1 MSNNT
6 TSTTPTLVVSKKA
19 QNLIGSEIIK
29 LAGEI
34 REKIKQGEKIHN
46 LTIGDFDPKVFAIP
60 SELKDEIVKAY
71 QSGETNYPEANGVVE
86 LRKAVSSYLK
96 TFGGLDYS
104 ADQVLIA
111 GGARPLI
118 YATFQTLVDPG
129 ETVVFPVPSWNNN
142 HYAYLSHAKSVVIE
156 TKPEENFMP
165 TADQLAP
172 YVQEATLIA
181 ICSPLN
187 PTGTIFSKA
196 SLEAICDL
204 VLAENAR
211 RGPNQKPLYLMY
223 DQIYWALTFGDAK
236 HYDPVSL
243 RPEMRHY
250 TIFIDGMSKAF
261 AATGIRVGWSF
272 GPAVLID
279 KMKSILTH
287 IGAWAPKAEQVAS
300 AKYLENHDWIR
311 SYNQEICNRVERRLV
326 GFHNGIQQ
334 LKKDGFKVDSISPQ
348 GAIYLTVRFSLHGL
362 KTADGTVLETTKEVT
377 KYLLDEAKIALV
389 PFYAFGSSSESSWY
403 RLSVGT
409 CRSED
414 IEPMMASLRIAL
426 EKLTQ

>member
-1 MSNNT
+1 MSDHS
-6 TSTTPTLVVSKKA
+6 TSATPSLLVSKKA

-46 LTIGDFDPKVFAIP
+46 LTIGDFDPNVFAIP
-60 SELKDEIVKAY
+60 GELKEEIIKAY
-71 QSGETNYPEANGVVE
+71 QMGETNYPEANGVLE
-86 LRKAVSSYLK
+86 LRKAVSAYLK
-96 TFGGLDYS
+96 TFGGLDFS
-104 ADQVLIA
+104 ADQILIA

-142 HYAYLSHAKSVVIE
+142 HYAYLSHARSVIIE

-165 TADQLAP
+165 TAEQLEP
-172 YVQEATLIA
+172 FIQEATLIA

-187 PTGTIFSKA
+187 PTGTIFPKE

-204 VLAENAR
+204 ILTENAR
-211 RGPNQKPLYLMY
+211 RVPGQKPLYLMY

-250 TIFIDGMSKAF
+250 TVFIDGMSKAF

-272 GPAVLID
+272 GPAPIID

-300 AKYLENHDWIR
+300 AKYLENHDWVR
-311 SYNQEICNRVERRLV
+311 AYNQEICNRVERRLI
-326 GFHNGIQQ
+326 GFHSGIQQ
-334 LKKDGFKVDSISPQ
+334 LKKDGYRVDSIAPQ
-348 GAIYLTVRFSLHGL
+348 GAIYLTVKFALHGL
-362 KTADGTVLETTKEVT
+362 KTADGRVLDSTKEVT
-377 KYLLDEAKIALV
+377 KYLLGEAKIALV
-389 PFYAFGSSSESSWY
+389 PFYAFGSSEESSWY

-414 IEPMMASLRIAL
+414 IEPMMVSLRTAL
-426 EKLTQ
+426 EKLSN

>member
-60 SELKDEIVKAY
+60 GELKDEIVKAY
-71 QSGETNYPEANGVVE
+71 QNGETNYPEANGVVE

-156 TKPEENFMP
+156 TKPEDNFMP
-165 TADQLAP
+165 TANQLAP

-187 PTGTIFSKA
+187 PTGTIFSKE

-211 RGPNQKPLYLMY
+211 RGPDQKPLYLMY
-223 DQIYWALTFGDAK
+223 DQIYWALTFGEAK

-250 TIFIDGMSKAF
+250 TVFIDGMSKAF

-272 GPAVLID
+272 GPPLIIE

-311 SYNQEICNRVERRLV
+311 SYNLEICNRVERRLV
-326 GFHNGIQQ
+326 GFHKGIQQ
-334 LKKDGFKVDSISPQ
+334 LKKDGFQVDSISPQ

-362 KTADGTVLETTKEVT
+362 KTADGVVLETTKEVT

-426 EKLTQ
+426 EKLTP